1 MYHERPN
8 LNLGDRLPLGLHSLF
23 RGLAKLFWMFSAFTE
38 TAQRWTGDCVVLCIE
53 LEDSFLNLSSLG
65 NSLSTL
71 ENFRAC
77 FLTHSAQ
84 KSGIKIERRVLT
96 YVWLLCHITLWLNTP
111 VEEKSQ
117 DKREINLETHLLVA
131 SLSTIYTHFCVVFSI
146 LE

>member
-1 MYHERPN
+1 MKDLIWIWVIDYLWVFIHFSEA
-8 LNLGDRLPLGLHSLF
+8 LLSSSGCSLPSQKQL
-23 RGLAKLFWMFSAFTE
+23 RGEPE
-38 TAQRWTGDCVVLCIE
+38 TCVVLCIE

-71 ENFRAC
+71 ENLRAC